1 MGIKLGGDYDDT
13 QREGVTV
20 ADISLSVG
28 GGEGGILSV
37 SACKHRDAHLSAS
50 HPEGTRQP
58 ATQGL
63 PGILT
68 PPLLHPQIPIGD
80 SKI

>member
-28 GGEGGILSV
+28 GGGRGHSERERVQAQRRTLV
-37 SACKHRDAHLSAS
+37 CKPPRGNTAAS
-50 HPEGTRQP
+50 HPGAAWDSHTS
-58 ATQGL
+58 A
-63 PGILT
+63 
-68 PPLLHPQIPIGD
+68 PPSTD
-80 SKI
+80 SHR